1 MTLSLVN
8 PADPPERQREK
19 LIQIAEVLMRRVE
32 QATDDGGAAYAQFQR
47 AVMLEDQVRERT
59 RELERALD
67 LLNGSN
73 ALLAAAT
80 REAEAAR
87 QNLANAIE
95 TVQEGFALF
104 GADERL
110 VLCNS
115 RFGMQ
120 LGDIQQALRPGLPFT
135 DYVALV
141 SASADLARE
150 PGVSAAAWAE
160 RRLRRHGDRHVIFTV
175 PLTGDRWVQV
185 SEHRTPDGGTVIIQ
199 TDVTEII
206 RLERQERGKLL
217 DEQARII
224 RATLDHLGQG
234 VGIFDRE
241 RRLLGWNRQL
251 ADLLSIPV
259 GRLRLGAGFGSLV
272 TALGTEVRFG
282 GGFELDRLL
291 AWVASEEP
299 RPALTFELARG
310 SETVLAVF
318 AEEMP
323 DRGFVMSVTDIST
336 ERSALRAISEAKE
349 TLEQRVQD
357 RTEDLA
363 RALEEAERANA
374 ARARFV
380 AAASHDLLQPLSA
393 AKLFMAAAADG
404 TTGDRAASGAL
415 EKAQNAL
422 GSVEQILE
430 ALLDISRLE
439 AGRVAIDPGPVD
451 LGRLLR
457 QLSDE
462 FAPLAARKGLDF
474 RIVPTSAMVE
484 SDATY
489 LRRILQNLIGNA
501 IRYTLQ
507 GRVLVGVRRGPGTVR
522 VEVRDTGPGIPEAE
536 HASIFRE
543 FHRIG
548 GRASASEGMGLGL
561 AIVERAAAILGHPL
575 DLASEVGQ
583 GTCFALT
590 LPLTALASAGAH
602 TGAGWAAPAEAPGG
616 QIVCLIEN
624 DEGVRRALS
633 LLLEKWG
640 FSVIDVATGEEALA
654 LVADMG
660 VVPDHFLADFHLGTG
675 MDGASCLEALSAAYG
690 PVRARLIS
698 ANRSTEVERR
708 AAQWGLLQKPLRAE
722 ELAAFL
728 LG

>member
-47 AVMLEDQVRERT
+47 AVMLEDQVRDRT

-120 LGDIQQALRPGLPFT
+120 LGGIHQELRPGLSFT
-135 DYVALV
+135 DYVGLV
-141 SASADLARE
+141 STSADLARE

-199 TDVTEII
+199 TDVTEIL

-241 RRLLGWNRQL
+241 RRLLGWNRKL

-259 GRLRLGAGFGSLV
+259 GRLRLGAGFESLV
-272 TALGTEVRFG
+272 TALGSEMRFG
-282 GGFELDRLL
+282 GGFGLDALL
-291 AWVASEEP
+291 SWVATEDP

-310 SETVLAVF
+310 HETVLAVF

-363 RALEEAERANA
+363 RALGEAERANA

-393 AKLFMAAAADG
+393 AKLFMAAATDG
-404 TTGDRAASGAL
+404 TVGNPATSAAL

-439 AGRVAIDPGPVD
+439 AGRVAIDAGPVD

-474 RIVPTSAMVE
+474 RIVPTAAMVE

-507 GRVLVGVRRGPGTVR
+507 GRVLVGVRRGSGTVR
-522 VEVRDTGPGIPEAE
+522 VEVRDTGPGIPETE
-536 HASIFRE
+536 RASIFRE

-575 DLASEVGQ
+575 DLASEVGR

-590 LPLTALASAGAH
+590 LPLTAMASAGPH
-602 TGAGWAAPAEAPGG
+602 VGTGWAAPPEVPGG

-624 DEGVRRALS
+624 DEGVRKALA
-633 LLLEKWG
+633 LLLENWG

-660 VVPDHFLADFHLGTG
+660 VVPDHFLADYHLGAG

-690 PVRARLIS
+690 PVRARVIS

-708 AAQWGLLQKPLRAE
+708 AAPWGLLQKPLRAE

>member
-120 LGDIQQALRPGLPFT
+120 LGDIHQALRPGLPFA

-141 SASADLARE
+141 SNSADLERE

-217 DEQARII
+217 DEQARIV

-272 TALGTEVRFG
+272 TALGAEVRFG
-282 GGFELDRLL
+282 GGFDLDRLL
-291 AWVASEEP
+291 AWVGSEDP

-310 SETVLAVF
+310 AETVLAVF

-323 DRGFVMSVTDIST
+323 DRGFVMSVTDISI
-336 ERSALRAISEAKE
+336 ERAALRAISEAKE

-363 RALEEAERANA
+363 RALDEAERANA

-404 TTGDRAASGAL
+404 AAGDTAASGAL

-439 AGRVAIDPGPVD
+439 AGRVAIDPGAVD
-451 LGRLLR
+451 LGRILR

-462 FAPLAARKGLDF
+462 FTPLAARKGLDF
-474 RIVPTSAMVE
+474 RIVPTAAMVE

-501 IRYTLQ
+501 IRYTAR

-536 HASIFRE
+536 RASIFRE

-575 DLASEVGQ
+575 DLASVVGR

-590 LPLTALASAGAH
+590 LPLAPGATTGPRTPADWPALS
-602 TGAGWAAPAEAPGG
+602 PVPGG

-654 LVADMG
+654 LVAEMG
-660 VVPDHFLADFHLGTG
+660 VVPDHFLADYHLGG
-675 MDGASCLEALSAAYG
+675 GLDGVSCLEALSARYG
-690 PVRARLIS
+690 PLQARVIS
-698 ANRSTEVERR
+698 ANRSAEVERR
-708 AAQWGLLQKPLRAE
+708 AAPWGLLQKPLRAE
-722 ELAAFL
+722 DLAAFL

>member
-1 MTLSLVN
+1 MTPSFVN
-8 PADPPERQREK
+8 PADPPDRQREK
-19 LIQIAEVLMRRVE
+19 LLRIVEVLMRRVE

-80 REAEAAR
+80 REAEDAR

-95 TVQEGFALF
+95 AVQEGFALF

-120 LGDIQQALRPGLPFT
+120 LGDIHAALRPGLTFG
-135 DYVALV
+135 DYVTLV
-141 SASADLARE
+141 SNSVDLARE
-150 PGVSAAAWAE
+150 PGVSAATWAE

-199 TDVTEII
+199 TDVTDII

-224 RATLDHLGQG
+224 RATLDHVGQG

-241 RRLLGWNRQL
+241 RRLVGWNRKL
-251 ADLLSIPV
+251 ADLLAIPLA
-259 GRLRLGAGFGSLV
+259 RLRLGAGFESLV
-272 TALGTEVRFG
+272 AALGGEVRFG
-282 GGFELDRLL
+282 GGYGLGELLS
-291 AWVASEEP
+291 WVASEAP

-310 SETVLAVF
+310 AETVLAVF

-336 ERSALRAISEAKE
+336 ERSALRAISEAKA
-349 TLEQRVQD
+349 TLEQRVRD

-363 RALEEAERANA
+363 RALEQAERANA

-404 TTGDRAASGAL
+404 AAGNPAVAAAL
-415 EKAQNAL
+415 DKAQNAL
-422 GSVEQILE
+422 ESVEQILE

-439 AGRVAIDPGPVD
+439 AGRVAIDPGAVD
-451 LGRLLR
+451 LGRVLR
-457 QLSDE
+457 QLHDE
-462 FAPLAARKGLDF
+462 FAPLAARKGLSF
-474 RIVPTSAMVE
+474 RIVPTRVTVE

-501 IRYTLQ
+501 IRYTES
-507 GRVLVGVRRGPGTVR
+507 GRVLVGLRRGPGTVR
-522 VEVRDTGPGIPEAE
+522 VEVHDTGPGIPEAE
-536 HASIFRE
+536 RANIFRE

-575 DLASEVGQ
+575 GLQSQVGR
-583 GTCFALT
+583 GTCFSLT
-590 LPLTALASAGAH
+590 LPIAAQATAGPRARADRLSP
-602 TGAGWAAPAEAPGG
+602 AAVPGG

-633 LLLEKWG
+633 LLVEKWG
-640 FSVIDVATGEEALA
+640 FSVIDVATAEEALT
-654 LVADMG
+654 LVSDMG
-660 VVPDHFLADFHLGTG
+660 VVPDHFLVDYQLGGG
-675 MDGASCLEALSAAYG
+675 MDGVACLEALGAAYG
-690 PVRARLIS
+690 PLRARVIS
-698 ANRSTEVERR
+698 ASRSAEVERR
-708 AAQWGLLQKPLRAE
+708 ASRWGLLQKPLRTE
-722 ELAAFL
+722 DLAAFL